1 MAKNKVVTHLM
12 CEQCKERNYT
22 QVVGKKRTVGSL
34 KLSKF
39 CRRCKKHNAHKET
52 K

>member
-1 MAKNKVVTHLM
+1 MAKNKVTTHLA
-12 CEQCKERNYT
+12 CGECGRRNYT
-22 QVVGKKRTVGSL
+22 QVVGKKRSAGSL

-39 CRRCKKHNAHKET
+39 CAFCRKHCGHKET